1 MNMQHSPPLQIQCFG
16 GFHVQLGE
24 EPIKAFNTDKVRA
37 LFIYLVAESGQ
48 KFQRSH
54 LAGLLWSDIPED
66 QAMHN
71 LRQAISLL
79 RKAIREEDQAFIYAD
94 RETVGFQ
101 PQAELQVD
109 LLEFSKWMQ
118 DAYRH
123 YKNSHGLGTVNI
135 YALKK
140 AIQLYKNPFLDRY
153 QLNVSP
159 LFDEW
164 LLITREKFDTLAVE
178 GLAYL
183 ANYYTRRDEK
193 TNAIH
198 LLRKIIHIMPWD
210 ESAHYQLIQL
220 LAQDQQWSAA
230 QKQYASLVQYLKN
243 DLNVDPDPKTVA
255 LFEQV
260 RAQSLSKSQSEP
272 HEKPLHNLPLITNRF
287 VGREKEI
294 STISEWVANPT
305 QRLINI
311 LGMGGVGKT
320 RLALEIT
327 HEQVGIF
334 QQGVFV
340 VCLRNIDSLDGF
352 ISEIGKVLAIHFSDQ
367 NTKNQQILDY
377 CRHKHFLLLLDNL
390 DELSALQEVQL
401 FIEALIKECVQV
413 QVLITSRYKVNIAD
427 EIVFHLDGL
436 EFEDF
441 QQATG
446 PSDAVQL
453 FTQRVQTTQRKFE
466 LSASNQRTILKLCSL
481 VEGHPLAI
489 ELVAGSVVGNIEK
502 KIEETIEQGMGSFIS
517 ALTSHQNHHQTLY
530 AVFEMSWVRL
540 SPQEQSTLAR
550 IAVFKGGFEEKT
562 VKEIFG
568 VNSHR
573 LTSLLDKSLLR
584 VSFEGRYD
592 LHEIVRQFSEQKL
605 MECGEWESTVEALS
619 HYYIAFL
626 KVQAH
631 NFEAGEQSACLD
643 CIEDELENSR
653 VAWKWILQTERYSLL
668 IDMIDVL
675 YQYFIVR
682 SRFTQGIEWLQE
694 ARWQV
699 ENKPD
704 QKLLYAM
711 LLNRIG
717 YLAYKTRLNELS
729 QQYLSTSYD
738 LLLTLNNDQEMA
750 LCLVGLG
757 QIELRSHKKYQKA
770 LEYASR
776 SLQLYQKLGDT
787 SGQAHAAYLKGIVLN
802 RMADYDAAETT
813 LLEALRLSREK
824 SNLRRTIS
832 PLNLLGDIACIKGQY
847 DSAAEF
853 FKEGLEIAIKLG
865 DRFNQGVL
873 LNNLATLFHY
883 SKEYEMERKVLL
895 ESLAICEEIG
905 DQDGIGLAYNNLS
918 EVYMVKGEFEQAI
931 RYAEMGLQIGQKI
944 GEEWTIIV
952 SLNNLGE
959 AYLGFGKLNQAMEHL
974 GKATCLAYE
983 IESLDLV
990 ARIAVNIGRVLF
1002 KEGKDQEARDWLQAA
1017 IQHSAIEY
1025 DHQQIAIQV
1034 LKDHQLELILEQVD
1048 EKLEKIV
1055 SIYCK
1060 RSHN

>member
-1 MNMQHSPPLQIQCFG
+1 MQHSPPLQIQCFG

-37 LFIYLVAESGQ
+37 LFIYLVAEFGQ

-79 RKAIREEDQAFIYAD
+79 RKAIREEDQAIIYAD
-94 RETVGFQ
+94 REQVGIQ
-101 PQAELQVD
+101 PKANLRVD
-109 LLEFSKWMQ
+109 LLEFSTWMQ
-118 DAYRH
+118 TAYNH

-135 YALKK
+135 FALKK
-140 AIQLYKNPFLDRY
+140 AIQTYKNPFMDRY

-183 ANYYTRRDEK
+183 ANYYIRRDEK
-193 TNAIH
+193 TNAIQM
-198 LLRKIIHIMPWD
+198 LRRIIHIMPWD
-210 ESAHYQLIQL
+210 ESAYYQLIQL

-243 DLNVDPDPKTVA
+243 DLNVNPDPKTVA
-255 LFEQV
+255 LFEEV
-260 RAQSLSKSQSEP
+260 RAQSLTTPSSEMQR
-272 HEKPLHNLPLITNRF
+272 KPLHHLPLMTSQF

-294 STISEWVANPT
+294 ASISAWIANPT
-305 QRLINI
+305 QRLLNI

-320 RLALEIT
+320 RLALEIA

-340 VCLRNIDSLDGF
+340 VWLRNIDSLDGF
-352 ISEIGKVLAIHFSDQ
+352 ISEIGNVLAINFSDQ
-367 NTKNQQILDY
+367 SSKQQQILDY
-377 CRHKHFLLLLDNL
+377 CRQKHLLLLLDNL
-390 DELSALQEVQL
+390 DELSTHQDVQL
-401 FIEALIKECVQV
+401 FLEEMIKECVQV
-413 QVLITSRYKVNIAD
+413 KMMVTSRNKINIVD
-427 EIVFHLDGL
+427 EIVYHLEGL
-436 EFEDF
+436 DYEDLN
-441 QQATG
+441 QATG

-453 FTQRVQTTQRKFE
+453 FTQKVQTIQRKFE
-466 LSASNQRTILKLCSL
+466 LSGTNQRSILKLCNL

-502 KIEETIEQGMGSFIS
+502 KIEETIEQGMGAFIS
-517 ALTSHQNHHQTLY
+517 ALTSHQNHHQTLS

-550 IAVFKGGFEEKT
+550 IAILKGGFEENT
-562 VKEIFG
+562 VREIFG
-568 VNSHR
+568 INSHR

-584 VSFEGRYD
+584 LSFEGRYD

-605 MECGEWESTVEALS
+605 KESGECGNAVESLS
-619 HYYIAFL
+619 HYYLAFL
-626 KVQAH
+626 KVQAQ

-643 CIEDELENSR
+643 CIEVELENIK
-653 VAWKWILQTERYSLL
+653 VAWKWILYTERYSLL
-668 IDMIDVL
+668 IEIIEVL
-675 YQYFIVR
+675 YQYFMVR
-682 SRFTQGIEWLQE
+682 SRFAQGIEWLQE
-694 ARWQV
+694 VKLLV

-704 QKLLYAM
+704 KKLLYAM

-717 YLAYKTRLNELS
+717 YLAYKTRQNELS
-729 QQYLSTSYD
+729 QQSLATSYD
-738 LLLTLNNDQEMA
+738 LLQALNNDQEMA

-770 LEYASR
+770 LDYASR
-776 SLQLYQKLGDT
+776 SIQLYQKVQDL
-787 SGQAHAAYLKGIVLN
+787 SGEAHAAYLKGIVLN
-802 RMADYDAAETT
+802 RITEYDAAEPA
-813 LLEALRLSREK
+813 LLYALRVARETR
-824 SNLRRTIS
+824 NLRRMVS

-847 DSAAEF
+847 DQAEVF

-883 SKEYEMERKVLL
+883 SKSYDMERKVLL
-895 ESLAICEEIG
+895 ESLSICEEIG
-905 DQDGIGLAYNNLS
+905 DQDGIALAYNNLS
-918 EVYMVKGEFEQAI
+918 EVAMVKGDFEQAI
-931 RYAEMGLQIGQKI
+931 RYGEMGLEIGQQI

-959 AYLGFGKLNQAMEHL
+959 AYLGFGKMQQAMEHL
-974 GKATCLAYE
+974 SNAICMAYE

-990 ARIAVNIGRVLF
+990 ARIAVIIGRVLF
-1002 KEGKDQEARDWLQAA
+1002 KEGKDQEARDWLQAS

-1034 LKDHQLELILEQVD
+1034 LKEHQLEPILEQVD

-1055 SIYCK
+1055 ILYC
-1060 RSHN
+1060 HHT